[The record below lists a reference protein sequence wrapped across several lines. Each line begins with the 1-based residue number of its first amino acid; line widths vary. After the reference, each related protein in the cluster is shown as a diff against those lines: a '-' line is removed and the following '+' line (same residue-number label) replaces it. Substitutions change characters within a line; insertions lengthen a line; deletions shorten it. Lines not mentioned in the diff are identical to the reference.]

1 MSHQRDQEAA
11 LLGALFSARGHRL
24 SGAKLAKT
32 CSGSKIPPHHLEQ
45 TLAPYIEAGYPI
57 QFHPQGGLV
66 MQEPPDIWCAE
77 EIVGRCDGS
86 GPYADGP
93 AWDPVLLVKTASTN
107 DVARDQARKGAKT
120 GFLVAA
126 SKQTSGRGRLGR
138 SWESPAGRGLYA
150 SLVLRPEMAMEDAG
164 QLTILTSLAVSD
176 AVEVIAGIRPQIK
189 WPNDIVLKGRK
200 LAGVL
205 IETEQKAGRLV
216 FAVIGIGLNVRHEA
230 EDFSPTCATSRLRFS
245 WSQAAPIAV
254 PTFSSRCST
263 PSKNAWANPSAS
275 PAKPGPRAASPL
287 ASASPSP
294 PRAAANSARPSAST
308 NPAPFSS
315 ATIPAKSKPS
325 PPATCRRCRPSPRRR
340 ALTEQRSCAGELSP
354 PVNGNEG

>member
-1 MSHQRDQEAA
+1 MSHQREQEAA
-11 LLGALFSARGHRL
+11 LLGTLFSARGHRL
-24 SGAKLAKT
+24 TVAKLAKT
-32 CSGSKIPPHHLEQ
+32 CGALNLSLNDLEK

-57 QFHPQGGLV
+57 QFHPQGGLI

-77 EIVGRCDGS
+77 EIIGRLGGG
-86 GPYADGP
+86 GPYDVREP
-93 AWDPVLLVKTASTN
+93 WDPVLLVKTASTN

-138 SWESPAGRGLYA
+138 SWESPAGRGLYV
-150 SLVLRPEMAMEDAG
+150 SFVLRPEMAMADAG

-176 AVEVIAGIRPQIK
+176 AVETVAGVRPQIK

-230 EDFSPTCATSRLRFS
+230 EDFSPEVRDLATSLYMATGRAYRRADVLIALLEAFKKRL
-245 WSQAAPIAV
+245 SQPFRKA
-254 PTFSSRCST
+254 RE
-263 PSKNAWANPSAS
+263 AWASSSLTLGQRVTLTTARGKKFGQAVGLDESGALLVRNAS
-275 PAKPGPRAASPL
+275 GQVEAI
-287 ASASPSP
+287 
-294 PRAAANSARPSAST
+294 T
-308 NPAPFSS
+308 
-315 ATIPAKSKPS
+315 
-325 PPATCRRCRPSPRRR
+325 
-340 ALTEQRSCAGELSP
+340 AGDMQA
-354 PVNGNEG
+354 V